1 MGVWNRTF
9 FVLCLASV
17 EAQAQVPVRGVE
29 QPVQCIPDGY
39 DRNSQFD
46 DARLLISF
54 ALGFFCMHCARKR
67 LRKQQ
72 EDPDGFGNF
81 DFLED
86 DDTPLC
92 QMAIL
97 KLGL

>member
-1 MGVWNRTF
+1 M

-17 EAQAQVPVRGVE
+17 EAQAQAPVRSGDLA
-29 QPVQCIPDGY
+29 VQCNPDGY
-39 DRNSQFD
+39 DRSSQLD

-54 ALGFFCMHCARKR
+54 ALGFICMHFARKR

-86 DDTPLC
+86 DTPLC